1 MFENPS
7 DDALRELLLACGHIA
22 VVGLSPKPF
31 RDSHGVAAYMQRHG
45 YTITGVNPGHDTLL
59 GEPCYPSLAAIP
71 PERPVEIVDIFRRS
85 EEVGPHVDEASAR
98 GARAVWMQFG
108 VIDEAAAARARV
120 AGLVVVMDLCLKI
133 EHRRLVG
140 G

>member
-1 MFENPS
+1 MFDNPS
-7 DDALRELLLACGHIA
+7 DAGIRALLTGCRRIV

-31 RDSHGVAAYMQRHG
+31 RDSHGVALYMQRHG

-59 GEPCYPSLAAIP
+59 GEPCYPSVSAIP
-71 PERPVEIVDIFRRS
+71 ADRPVEIVNIFRRPA
-85 EEVGPHVDEASAR
+85 EVAPHVDEAIAR
-98 GARAVWMQFG
+98 GARAVWLQFG
-108 VIDEAAAARARV
+108 VIDEMAAARAR
-120 AGLVVVMDLCLKI
+120 ASGLVVVMDLCLKI

>member
-7 DDALRELLLACGHIA
+7 DDALRELLLACKHVA

-31 RDSHGVAAYMQRHG
+31 RDSHGVALYLQRHG
-45 YTITGVNPGHDTLL
+45 YVITGVNPGHDTLL

-85 EEVGPHVDEASAR
+85 EEVAPHVDEAIKR
-98 GARAVWMQFG
+98 GARAVWLQFN
-108 VIDEAAAARARV
+108 VIDEAAAARARA